1 MALTPSRM
9 APRLPSAPR
18 FAPPPNCR
26 RACPAPTTIT
36 GPRLPPPRRPSTCG
50 GVGNWSSSRKRIRTC
65 CSRRWAW
72 CPTRHGSTVC
82 RCCRARRRCP
92 ATTAPAIPTAMTAP
106 ITAAPP
112 MDPTGIAFPTPA
124 VSMDTARQLSRRQRK
139 RTIDVAGA
147 PRKTRETGSEN
158 ATTADLVAVLVAVTD
173 GEPKIMTIANASALP
188 SGPFEFSHRSLQTA
202 LRAWVEA
209 QTGHPLGY
217 VEQLYTFA
225 DRGRTGDAKSPH
237 SISISYLGLAR
248 EDQVGQGFEA
258 HWSGWYDYFPWEDH
272 RAGPPALL
280 VKMLTP
286 RLRAWAKSA
295 PTTNLQ
301 REWNEE
307 LVLQRYE
314 LLYEAALIP
323 EAVRDRAST
332 VPAVPGRPMTGDHR
346 RILATGIAR
355 LRAKIKYRP
364 VVFELMPAEFTLLQL
379 QRSVEALA
387 GRLVHKQNFR
397 RLMEQQQLVEETGAI
412 AADTVG
418 RPAKLFRFRHA
429 VLAERAV
436 AGTKLPL
443 SRT

>member
-1 MALTPSRM
+1 M
-9 APRLPSAPR
+9 
-18 FAPPPNCR
+18 N
-26 RACPAPTTIT
+26 PTGT
-36 GPRLPPPRRPSTCG
+36 
-50 GVGNWSSSRKRIRTC
+50 
-65 CSRRWAW
+65 AF
-72 CPTRHGSTVC
+72 PTH
-82 RCCRARRRCP
+82 
-92 ATTAPAIPTAMTAP
+92 
-106 ITAAPP
+106 AAY
-112 MDPTGIAFPTPA
+112 TGIAERDNP
-124 VSMDTARQLSRRQRK
+124 QRNG
-139 RTIDVAGA
+139 RIVVTGA
-147 PRKTRETGSEN
+147 PRKPGNGNAAN
-158 ATTADLVAVLVAVTD
+158 ATMADLVAVLVAVSD
-173 GEPKIMTIANASALP
+173 GEPKIMTIANDAALP
-188 SGPFEFSHRSLQTA
+188 SGPFEFKHRSLQTG

-225 DRGRTGDAKSPH
+225 DRGRAGGARSPH
-237 SISISYLGLAR
+237 SISISYLGLTR
-248 EDQVGQGFEA
+248 EDKVGQDFGA
-258 HWSGWYDYFPWEDH
+258 HWSGWYAYFPWEDQ
-272 RAGPPALL
+272 RTDLPAALAKTL
-280 VKMLTP
+280 AS
-286 RLRAWAKSA
+286 RLRAWAKTA
-295 PTTNLQ
+295 PGTNQQRERWQRAAITFGLDD

-314 LLYEAALIP
+314 LLYEAGLIP
-323 EAVRDRAST
+323 EAVRDGAEAT
-332 VPAVPGRPMTGDHR
+332 TLIPGKPMTGDHR

-397 RLMEQQQLVEETGAI
+397 RLIEQQQLVEETGAI